1 MKSAPLL
8 QLCRNLAEIALSLRT
23 IALWMMMA
31 MVAGGALAADVPA
44 LTDAMRERAM
54 ISQGDPARLYSVLA
68 KARRGDAICV
78 AAIGGS
84 ITAGGSHTKDP
95 TRRYI
100 QQLSKWF
107 EATFP
112 GLKVRFVNAGIGAT
126 DSAYGALRVQHD
138 VLDQHPDLVV
148 VEYAVND
155 TAPPPGHGDSY
166 EGVLRQLLSS
176 SKDLAVIELFFMHK
190 DGKSAQPVQVEIGRH
205 YGLPMISFQ
214 NAMWP
219 EFQSGRL
226 KWEAFYD
233 DVVHPN
239 NEGHDV
245 ASELLREFLTASLT
259 KLQASNKPLPEVV
272 NLPAPLISDAYVR
285 CVMFRGEDLK
295 PVTATGWTHPKPN
308 FWACGPAGGTL
319 EYEVPGQDLYLGQT
333 VPAAATK
340 NIEIAID
347 GAQPVSV
354 GRSPKVAS
362 GLSAGFHKVKL
373 VIHPYQATGDAS
385 KDCVQLWWGGA
396 AGCLR

>member
-1 MKSAPLL
+1 MIVLL
-8 QLCRNLAEIALSLRT
+8 
-23 IALWMMMA
+23 MMM
-31 MVAGGALAADVPA
+31 AGGALAADGPA
-44 LTDAMRERAM
+44 LTEAMRERAT
-54 ISQGDPARLYSVLA
+54 ISQGDLARLNSVLA
-68 KARRGDAICV
+68 KARRGEAICV

-95 TRRYI
+95 ARRYI
-100 QQLSKWF
+100 RQLAKWF

-126 DSAYGALRVQHD
+126 DSAYGALRVKHD

-190 DGKSAQPVQVEIGRH
+190 DGNSAQPVQEQLGRH
-205 YGLPMISFQ
+205 YGLPMISFRD
-214 NAMWP
+214 AMWP

-233 DVVHPN
+233 DVVHPS

-245 ASELLREFLTASLT
+245 ASELLRKFLTSSLA
-259 KLQASNKPLPEVV
+259 KLPASNQPLPQVV

-285 CVMFRGEDLK
+285 CVMFRGEDFK
-295 PVTATGWTHPKPN
+295 PVTATGWTHSNPN
-308 FWACGPAGGTL
+308 HWECGPAGGIL
-319 EYEVPGQDLYLGQT
+319 EYEVQGQTLYLGQS

-347 GAQPVSV
+347 GAKPVSV
-354 GRSPKVAS
+354 ARFPKVAS
-362 GLSAGFHKVKL
+362 GLPAGLHKVKL
-373 VIHPYQATGDAS
+373 IIHPYQATGDAS
-385 KDCVQLWWGGA
+385 KNFVQLWWGGA
-396 AGCLR
+396 AGCPR